1 MYTVNL
7 STDNLFSK
15 MSFPFTPNGNNVEIL
30 QTTKCHL
37 KLLNGPL
44 CGLFLYCSLRGSR
57 MSYMLFTKCWNIWLY
72 NQVAILAYTNSIVST
87 TPADIIRPRSKMTQ
101 NKYKNKCME
110 QIREVKYYMS
120 SYNNL
125 HQGVWGIKTEVLYTL
140 RYY

>member
-1 MYTVNL
+1 MPL
-7 STDNLFSK
+7 K
-15 MSFPFTPNGNNVEIL
+15 
-30 QTTKCHL
+30 TTKWTSVWL
-37 KLLNGPL
+37 VSLLLSPWVKNE
-44 CGLFLYCSLRGSR
+44 LYVIYK
-57 MSYMLFTKCWNIWLY
+57 MFD